1 MTTRNRM
8 TWQRQ
13 KQASPPPASYGWTPD
28 HPAFYPDPDADKYE
42 NGDTSSWAEDP
53 TKGPY
58 PQGPAPASVSW
69 KPSHPAAKP
78 DAGGPIPPPVGPDA
92 GKKAALRQQVE
103 KKAAKCIRIASAI
116 LGKEASTE
124 AVENKALSLMD
135 MSERKI
141 DAALIKLRQAF
152 LMGNPMMP
160 MGEDMDG
167 DGIDQNDPE
176 TYDYTGMMD
185 MEPPP
190 VMADAHY
197 GMMPMHGDDEGDSA
211 EEKMLKA
218 MLEEQEGGH
227 DHEADDL
234 LAEMLEQ
241 EQAKEEAAGEAAMKM
256 AQDKTAKQLEA
267 ALSAI
272 AMLQQQVATLKS
284 ATKKAEEKEEKDPM
298 GVEADDDDDAEAKKL
313 ASLFGMKSAKKV
325 AEDDDGEKKGE
336 DKAEE
341 EKMAKK
347 LAKLLAKAD
356 DDDDDDDGDEP
367 SESEEGKSAKKQAS
381 KKELKAK
388 LAALL
393 AKLADDDDDDDD
405 DDDKG
410 EEKGEMPF
418 APKSEKQAYR
428 SLFADD
434 DKGDDDDDDDDG
446 EEVEVEV
453 EAEETEGKKASLR
466 PQARKASAGVK
477 SLGAVRTASAA
488 GGSDLSSLW
497 KSAPDVSDHF

>member
-116 LGKEASTE
+116 LGKSASTE
-124 AVENKALSLMD
+124 AIENKALSLMD
-135 MSERKI
+135 VSDRKI
-141 DAALIKLRQAF
+141 DAALVKMRQAF
-152 LMGNPMMP
+152 LMGDLMAP

-176 TYDYTGMMD
+176 TYDFTGMMD
-185 MEPPP
+185 VEPPP
-190 VMADAHY
+190 IMADDMGEGHHAMHY
-197 GMMPMHGDDEGDSA
+197 GEEA
-211 EEKMLKA
+211 EDPEAEA
-218 MLEEQEGGH
+218 MLAAMMKDQGH

-234 LAEMLEQ
+234 LAEMLQ
-241 EQAKEEAAGEAAMKM
+241 EELAKETAEGEAAMKM
-256 AQDKTAKQLEA
+256 AQDKTAAQLQA

-298 GVEADDDDDAEAKKL
+298 GVEADDDDDSEAKKL
-313 ASLFGMKSAKKV
+313 AALFGMKSAKKV

-356 DDDDDDDGDEP
+356 DDEGE
-367 SESEEGKSAKKQAS
+367 EEGEG
-381 KKELKAK
+381 KKEASLTAK

-393 AKLADDDDDDDD
+393 SKLAAEEKGEEGKEADDDDD
-405 DDDKG
+405 

-418 APKSEKQAYR
+418 APKSEKSEKQAYR
-428 SLFADD
+428 SLFAEDE
-434 DKGDDDDDDDDG
+434 GDDDADDDDG

>member
-116 LGKEASTE
+116 LGKTASTE
-124 AVENKALSLMD
+124 AIENKALSLMD
-135 MSERKI
+135 VSDRKI
-141 DAALIKLRQAF
+141 DAALVKMRQAF
-152 LMGNPMMP
+152 LMGDLMAP

-185 MEPPP
+185 VEPPP
-190 VMADAHY
+190 IMADDMGEGHHAMHY
-197 GMMPMHGDDEGDSA
+197 GEEGEDPEA
-211 EEKMLKA
+211 EA
-218 MLEEQEGGH
+218 MLAAMMKDQGH

-234 LAEMLEQ
+234 LAEMLQ
-241 EQAKEEAAGEAAMKM
+241 EELAKEKAEGEAAMKM
-256 AQDKTAKQLEA
+256 AQDKTAAQLEA
-267 ALSAI
+267 ALAAI
-272 AMLQQQVATLKS
+272 ASLQKQVATLKS
-284 ATKKAEEKEEKDPM
+284 AAKKAEDKGEEKDPM
-298 GVEADDDDDAEAKKL
+298 GVEAEDDDGEAKKL
-313 ASLFGMKSAKKV
+313 AALFGMKSAKKV
-325 AEDDDGEKKGE
+325 AEDDDGEKKAE

-347 LAKLLAKAD
+347 LAKLLAKAE
-356 DDDDDDDGDEP
+356 GE
-367 SESEEGKSAKKQAS
+367 EEGEEEGEGEKKKAS
-381 KKELKAK
+381 LTAK

-393 AKLADDDDDDDD
+393 SKLAAEE
-405 DDDKG
+405 KG
-410 EEKGEMPF
+410 EEGKEAEDEGEKGEMPF
-418 APKSEKQAYR
+418 PPKSEKSEKQAYR
-428 SLFADD
+428 SLFAEDE
-434 DKGDDDDDDDDG
+434 GDDDGDDGDDDDDG